1 MPDITLSWD
10 TATNHA
16 DWVLA
21 GADLANG
28 NDLAS
33 AVEISVF
40 SDREA
45 KADDVIP
52 DGSADRR
59 GWWADDE
66 VPIGSRMWLLKRA
79 KQTTQTAQRA
89 YDYLAEALQW
99 LIDDAVAGRV
109 EITTQWVRRG
119 VLGARIVVIKNG
131 AVLLDGLYVWAWE
144 GIN

>member
-1 MPDITLSWD
+1 MPDLTLSWD
-10 TATNHA
+10 SATNHA

-21 GADLANG
+21 GADLATG

-33 AVEISVF
+33 AVLISIF
-40 SDREA
+40 TDREA
-45 KADDVIP
+45 SADDVIP
-52 DGSADRR
+52 DGSTDRR
-59 GWWADDE
+59 GWWADEE

-79 KQTTQTAQRA
+79 KQSTQTAQRA

-99 LIDDAVAGRV
+99 LIDDGVAGRI

-119 VLGARIVVIKNG
+119 TLGARIVVIKNG
-131 AVLLDGLYVWAWE
+131 VVLLDGQYVWVWE

>member
-10 TATNHA
+10 AATNYA

-21 GADLANG
+21 GADLATG
-28 NDLAS
+28 SDLQS
-33 AVEISVF
+33 AVLISIF
-40 SDREA
+40 TDREA
-45 KADDVIP
+45 SVDDVIP

-66 VPIGSRMWLLKRA
+66 IPIGSRMWLLKRA

-99 LIDDAVAGRV
+99 LIDDGVAGRI

-131 AVLLDGLYVWAWE
+131 VVPLDGQYVWVWE

>member
-10 TATNHA
+10 SATNHA

-21 GADLANG
+21 GADLLAG
-28 NDLAS
+28 SDLAS
-33 AVEISVF
+33 AVLISIF
-40 SDREA
+40 TDREA
-45 KADDVIP
+45 SADDVIP
-52 DGSADRR
+52 DGSTDRR
-59 GWWADDE
+59 GWWADDN
-66 VPIGSRMWLLKRA
+66 VSIGSRMWLLKRA

-99 LIDDAVAGRV
+99 LIDDGVAGRI

-119 VLGARIVVIKNG
+119 VLGARVVVIKNG
-131 AVLLDGLYVWAWE
+131 TVLHDGRYVWAWE

>member
-1 MPDITLSWD
+1 MPDLTLSWD
-10 TATNHA
+10 SSTNHA

-21 GADLANG
+21 GADLLSG
-28 NDLAS
+28 DDLAS
-33 AVEISVF
+33 AVMISVF
-40 SDREA
+40 TDREA
-45 KADDVIP
+45 SADDVIP

-99 LIDDAVAGRV
+99 LIDDGVASRI

-119 VLGARIVVIKNG
+119 VLGARVVVIKNG
-131 AVLLDGLYVWAWE
+131 DVLHDGRYVWTWE
-144 GIN
+144 GNN

>member
-1 MPDITLSWD
+1 M
-10 TATNHA
+10 
-16 DWVLA
+16 A

>member
-1 MPDITLSWD
+1 MPDLTLTWD
-10 TATNHA
+10 SATAHA

-21 GADLANG
+21 GADLATG

-33 AVEISVF
+33 AVLISIF
-40 SDREA
+40 TDREA
-45 KADDVIP
+45 SADDVIP
-52 DGSADRR
+52 DGSTDLR

-99 LIDDAVAGRV
+99 LIDDGVAGRI

-119 VLGARIVVIKNG
+119 VLGAWIVVIKNG
-131 AVLLDGLYVWAWE
+131 TVLLDGQYTWAWE